1 MKRVFV
7 FLVCFLAVS
16 SAAWCQKHEIGVHG
30 GGVVGNPVGKNN
42 GSDVAGG
49 FNAGFYYRYVP
60 IKWIGVQSG
69 ISYQFLNENQEY
81 LINRGALKN
90 ALVIPLQAVVFPKF
104 RFNLTGGVYMKT
116 LFGKTV
122 TSDEVHNS
130 VQSPHAKMYPLSKHA
145 VFGYAAGIAWNR
157 KFCRIALSFRQDINS
172 WMDRQEHKRVLQMD
186 GRYFFLEHTPKSMT
200 FNLSVEVPLWRFRK

>member
-1 MKRVFV
+1 M
-7 FLVCFLAVS
+7 
-16 SAAWCQKHEIGVHG
+16 
-30 GGVVGNPVGKNN
+30 
-42 GSDVAGG
+42 AGG

-81 LINRGALKN
+81 LINRGALKD

-172 WMDRQEHKRVLQMD
+172 WMDKDEQRHVLHEAGED
-186 GRYFFLEHTPKSMT
+186 IFLEHTPKSMT